1 VGQSNAGHKHGATR
15 AIAGTLTARAG
26 ARFLAPRIALAALLA
41 SAASFVAGPLSAQP
55 AAPAVTPAP
64 APAPAANDESPAR
77 AVAQAVQAFYDQT
90 RDVSATFHQTYV
102 NKLYK
107 RTDRSAGRV
116 VFKKPG
122 MMRWDYD
129 KPSGK
134 VIASSGKALTVFEPG
149 EDGEPGQVIEQT
161 IAQAQLPQA
170 LAFLMGTGKLEDD
183 FTFRLLD
190 GSAEGF
196 TTGDVLELRPKA
208 PTPHFDRILFY
219 VERAQAV
226 RGLVRRMLIVDSS
239 GNRNRFDF
247 TGLKF
252 NSSVDASA
260 FKFTPPKGTRRVQ
273 M

>member
-1 VGQSNAGHKHGATR
+1 VGQS
-15 AIAGTLTARAG
+15 IAGQHHSTIRALRPTLAG
-26 ARFLAPRIALAALLA
+26 LALWALLALLA
-41 SAASFVAGPLSAQP
+41 STGGFTAAPLSAQP
-55 AAPAVTPAP
+55 AQAGQPAQQASPAS
-64 APAPAANDESPAR
+64 ANHDDSAAR

-122 MMRWDYD
+122 MMRWDYN

-149 EDGEPGQVIEQT
+149 EDGEPGQVIEQA
-161 IAQAQLPQA
+161 ISQAQLPQA
-170 LAFLMGTGKLEDD
+170 LAFLMGTGRLEDD

-196 TTGDVLELRPKA
+196 TSGDVLELRPRA
-208 PTPHFDRILFY
+208 PTPHFERIVFY
-219 VERAQAV
+219 VERAEAV
-226 RGLVRRMLIVDSS
+226 RGLVRRLLIVDST

-252 NSSVDASA
+252 NSSVDASV

>member
-1 VGQSNAGHKHGATR
+1 MGSSKQGTQSVLAVIGLITCGAIFGAGH
-15 AIAGTLTARAG
+15 
-26 ARFLAPRIALAALLA
+26 
-41 SAASFVAGPLSAQP
+41 SVAQPAVAQP
-55 AAPAVTPAP
+55 AAPAPVAP
-64 APAPAANDESPAR
+64 VVAHHSDAAR

-90 RDVSATFHQTYV
+90 LDVSATFHQTYV

-122 MMRWDYD
+122 MMRWDYE

-134 VIASSGKALTVFEPG
+134 VIASSGKSLTVFEPG

-190 GSAEGF
+190 ASTEGF
-196 TTGDVLELRPKA
+196 TTGDVLELRPKT

-219 VERAQAV
+219 VERAAAV
-226 RGLVRRMLIVDSS
+226 RGLVRRLLIVDSS

-252 NSSVDASA
+252 NGKVDASS
-260 FKFTPPKGTRRVQ
+260 FKFAPPKGTRRVQ